1 MSNKVFLDSS
11 MLIEYR
17 KGAKTELLD
26 CLLDEA
32 NLELLISQTVAS
44 EYLFYLLAIFGGKAP
59 LTLKVTQEIGLTL
72 QKAQPDSLIEKIQW
86 LPDNDSLF
94 STAAQLM
101 SEYNLLPNDALILAL
116 CQLHDITVVASYDPD
131 FMEPCRHLNI
141 TLLQS
146 KSDFDAF
153 IRQNT

>member
-11 MLIEYR
+11 ILIEYR
-17 KGAKTELLD
+17 KGVKTELLD
-26 CLLDEA
+26 LLLDKA
-32 NLELLISQTVAS
+32 NLRLFISQTVAS

-59 LTLKVTQEIGLTL
+59 LTLKVNQEIGLTL
-72 QKAQPDSLIEKIQW
+72 QKAQPDSLVEKIQW

-94 STAAQLM
+94 PTAVQLM
-101 SEYNLLPNDALILAL
+101 SQHNLLPNDALILAL
-116 CQLHDITVVASYDPD
+116 CKLHDITVIASYDPD

-146 KSDFDAF
+146 KNDFEAF
-153 IRQNT
+153 IRQNK